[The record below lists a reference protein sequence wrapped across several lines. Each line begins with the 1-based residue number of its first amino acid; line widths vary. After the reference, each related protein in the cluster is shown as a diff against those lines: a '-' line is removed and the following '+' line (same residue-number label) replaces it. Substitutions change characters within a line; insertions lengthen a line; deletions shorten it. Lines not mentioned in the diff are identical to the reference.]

1 MLSAA
6 LLVLAAAAPGAVY
19 DPVFHGGFEQSS
31 SCPAGRQLYSD
42 IGYVGDNNSGDL
54 RYHVD
59 VTEWENIWGH
69 ATPYDSTAPWPGRG
83 NSAPV
88 IADFGKTTYIAA
100 HFYVPPGAPLT
111 WLGWI
116 THTDYNY
123 GHNLTAA
130 ISTECGDFSPSAR
143 ACYIE
148 GMSGLPI
155 VPWRTNTG
163 SFCRLQPNTD
173 YYLNLRMTDPDEPSQ
188 TCSHNADVCA
198 IGTANAL
205 YQ

>member
-19 DPVFHGGFEQSS
+19 DPLFHGGFEQSS
-31 SCPAGRQLYSD
+31 TCPAGRQLYSD
-42 IGYVGDNNSGDL
+42 IGYVGDNHSGDL
-54 RYHVD
+54 RPHVYLA
-59 VTEWENIWGH
+59 EWENIWGH
-69 ATPYDSTAPWPGRG
+69 ADPYDTTVPWPGRA

-88 IADFGKTTYIAA
+88 IADFDKNSYIAA
-100 HFYVPPGAPLT
+100 HFVVPLGTPPT

-130 ISTECGDFSPSAR
+130 ISTQCGDFSPPAQ
-143 ACYIE
+143 ACFVQ
-148 GMSGLPI
+148 GLSGLPI

-173 YYLNLRMTDPDEPSQ
+173 YYLNIKMTNPNEPSP
-188 TCSHNADVCA
+188 TCSSHADVCA

-205 YQ
+205 LQ

>member
-6 LLVLAAAAPGAVY
+6 LLVLAAAAPGAY
-19 DPVFHGGFEQSS
+19 DPLFHGSFAQNS
-31 SCPAGRQLYSD
+31 SCPAGRQIYSD

-59 VTEWENIWGH
+59 VREWENIWGH
-69 ATPYDSTAPWPGRG
+69 SSPYDSTAPWPGRN

-88 IADFGKTTYIAA
+88 IADFGKYTYIAA
-100 HFYVPPGAPLT
+100 HFYVPAGAPPT

-130 ISTECGDFSPSAR
+130 ISTECGDFSPTAQ
-143 ACYIE
+143 ACYIQALS
-148 GMSGLPI
+148 GMPI
-155 VPWRTNTG
+155 VPWRMNTG
-163 SFCRLQPNTD
+163 AFCRLQPNTD
-173 YYLNLRMTDPDEPSQ
+173 YYLNLKMTDPDEPSP
-188 TCSHNADVCA
+188 TCSRNAEVCA
-198 IGTANAL
+198 IGTANAVL
-205 YQ
+205 Q

>member
-6 LLVLAAAAPGAVY
+6 LLVLAAAAPGAY
-19 DPVFHGGFEQSS
+19 DPLFHTDFELPTT
-31 SCPAGRQLYSD
+31 CPAGRQIYSD

-59 VTEWENIWGH
+59 VREWENIWGH
-69 ATPYDSTAPWPGRG
+69 ASPNDATIPWPGRA

-88 IADFGKTTYIAA
+88 IADFGKFTYIAA
-100 HFYVPPGAPLT
+100 HFTVPAVAPPT

-123 GHNLTAA
+123 GHNLTGA
-130 ISTECGDFSPSAR
+130 ISTQCGDFSPSAQ
-143 ACYIE
+143 ACFIQSI
-148 GMSGLPI
+148 SGQPL
-155 VPWRTNTG
+155 VPWRTNAG

-173 YYLNLRMTDPDEPSQ
+173 YYLNLEMTDPDEPSP
-188 TCSHNADVCA
+188 TCAHGAEVCA
-198 IGTANAL
+198 IGTANAVL
-205 YQ
+205 Q

>member
-6 LLVLAAAAPGAVY
+6 LLVLAAAAPGVY
-19 DPVFHGGFEQSS
+19 DPLFHADFEQNST
-31 SCPAGRQLYSD
+31 CPAGRQLYSD

-54 RYHVD
+54 RYHVEL
-59 VTEWENIWGH
+59 TEWENIWGH
-69 ATPYDSTAPWPGRG
+69 ASPYDTTTPWPGRA

-100 HFYVPPGAPLT
+100 HFYVPQGAPLT

-130 ISTECGDFSPSAR
+130 ISTECGDFSPGAQ
-143 ACYIE
+143 ACFVQSL
-148 GMSGLPI
+148 SGQPM

-163 SFCRLQPNTD
+163 AFCRLRPNTD
-173 YYLNLRMTDPDEPSQ
+173 YYLNLKMTDPNEQSP

-198 IGTANAL
+198 IGTANAV

>member
-6 LLVLAAAAPGAVY
+6 LLVLAAAAPGAY
-19 DPVFHGGFEQSS
+19 DPLFHGSFEQNS
-31 SCPAGRQLYSD
+31 SCPAGRQIYSD
-42 IGYVGDNNSGDL
+42 IGYVGDNNSGGL

-59 VTEWENIWGH
+59 VREWENIWGH
-69 ATPYDSTAPWPGRG
+69 SSPNDSTVPWPGRN

-88 IADFGKTTYIAA
+88 IADFGKYTYIAA
-100 HFYVPPGAPLT
+100 HFYVPAGAPPT

-130 ISTECGDFSPSAR
+130 ISTECGDFSPTAQ
-143 ACYIE
+143 ACYIQALS
-148 GMSGLPI
+148 GMPI
-155 VPWRTNTG
+155 VPWRMNTG
-163 SFCRLQPNTD
+163 AFCRLQPDTD
-173 YYLNLRMTDPDEPSQ
+173 YYLNLKMTDPDEPSP
-188 TCSHNADVCA
+188 TCSRNAEVCA

-205 YQ
+205 FQ

>member
-6 LLVLAAAAPGAVY
+6 LLVLAAAAPGVY
-19 DPVFHGGFEQSS
+19 DPLFHGNFEDAS
-31 SCPAGRQLYSD
+31 SCPAGRQLTSD

-54 RYHVD
+54 RYGVQ

-69 ATPYDSTAPWPGRG
+69 ASPYDSTAPWPGRA

-88 IADFGKTTYIAA
+88 IADFGKYTYIAA
-100 HFYVPPGAPLT
+100 HFYVPAGAPIT

-130 ISTECGDFSPSAR
+130 ISTECGDFSPGAQ
-143 ACYIE
+143 ACFVQSQ
-148 GMSGLPI
+148 SGQPL

-173 YYLNLRMTDPDEPSQ
+173 YYLNLKMTNPDEQSP
-188 TCSHNADVCA
+188 TCSQHAEVCA

-205 YQ
+205 FQ